1 MIVGCF
7 VALEKPGVKSEA
19 YGASTLPLTGGLTND
34 FVNETVKAIT
44 HQNPSGDLNYS
55 GPDSELPNGVS
66 QE

>member
-1 MIVGCF
+1 M
-7 VALEKPGVKSEA
+7 KSEA
-19 YGASTLPLTGGLTND
+19 YGASTLPLTVGLTND